1 MKTVKHKKRFL
12 IIGIALIFIV
22 VAGCIAGYIG
32 YGSTMINPDNEE
44 SVINYLS
51 TDKNRPINIIE
62 TKKYGNYFV
71 ILYTNPVKTEE
82 NKYSSQMDYF
92 VKHKFYSNR
101 YVCLGGSGGNQTQ
114 QMVHFTHF
122 NDSDGSTLCF
132 IGDLESDE
140 TRCSA
145 FELGEDLDLVRK
157 LDEFEVPKTS
167 YIIVK
172 QYKLKNER
180 NYVVFYDGS
189 SIEKDLTGE

>member
-1 MKTVKHKKRFL
+1 MSKNKKFL
-12 IIGIALIFIV
+12 IALSVLIV
-22 VAGCIAGYIG
+22 LLASCVAGYIG

-101 YVCLGGSGGNQTQ
+101 YVYAAGDGGNQTQ
-114 QMVHFTHF
+114 QMVHSMHI
-122 NDSDGSTLCF
+122 NDSEGALCF
-132 IGDLESDE
+132 IGNLKSNETKCSVFEFDE
-140 TRCSA
+140 N
-145 FELGEDLDLVRK
+145 LDLVKK
-157 LDEFEVPKTS
+157 LDEVEVPQTS
-167 YIIVK
+167 YIILK
-172 QYKLKNER
+172 KYKIESEHD
-180 NYVVFYDGS
+180 YIGVFDGS
-189 SIEKDLTGE
+189 VSEEDLTGE

>member
-1 MKTVKHKKRFL
+1 MSKNKKFL
-12 IIGIALIFIV
+12 IALSVLIV
-22 VAGCIAGYIG
+22 LLASCVAGYIG

-101 YVCLGGSGGNQTQ
+101 YVYLGGSGGNQTQ
-114 QMVHFTHF
+114 QMVHFLTI
-122 NDSDGSTLCF
+122 NDSENALCF
-132 IGDLESDE
+132 VGDLESDE
-140 TRCSA
+140 TRCSV
-145 FELGEDLDLVRK
+145 FEFDENSIPLDK
-157 LDEFEVPKTS
+157 IDEFEVPKTS

-172 QYKLKNER
+172 KYKLKSE
-180 NYVVFYDGS
+180 YDEAVFYDGS
-189 SIEKDLTGE
+189 FDMRDMAGESY